1 MPAGPR
7 LTGRAARGATGV
19 NTGQIISGVGH
30 LALIGWALIGG
41 VFQSA
46 PPPFEVVQATAIS
59 EEEFAAIMDRQSAPD
74 AVADVD
80 TPEPPAPG
88 EAAPSLSSE
97 ADTPPEAAQPDASAI
112 PPPDPAPDVSQ
123 ITPPAPA
130 EVEDAPPVMEVP
142 QEDTAVMVPEVSP
155 RPQPRPAPRVAP
167 EAVARPE
174 PDVRVDD
181 VASPEVTPDE
191 GAESAEEPSEATAPE
206 EAATEIVTEAE
217 EPAQAAPSASVR
229 PRSRPARPAAT
240 AEAEP
245 EETPQPE
252 TTTEPETP
260 ATDQSAVND
269 ALAAALGQ
277 AQQSSQAPSGP
288 PLTGGE
294 KDALR
299 VAVQRCWNVGSLSS
313 EALRTT
319 VVVGVQMAESG
330 RPEIGSIRMLSA
342 SGGGDAA
349 AKQAFEAARRAI
361 IRCGNDGFD
370 LPVEKYDHWRDIEMT
385 FNPENMRIK

>member
-7 LTGRAARGATGV
+7 LTGRAARGAAGV
-19 NTGQIISGVGH
+19 NTGQIISGAGH

-88 EAAPSLSSE
+88 EAAPSLRSE
-97 ADTPPEAAQPDASAI
+97 ADTPPEAAQPDANEAS
-112 PPPDPAPDVSQ
+112 PPDPAPDVSQ

-142 QEDTAVMVPEVSP
+142 QEDVAVMVPEVSP

-217 EPAQAAPSASVR
+217 EPAQAAPGAPGGDGRGTARGSTAARNTRHR
-229 PRSRPARPAAT
+229 PKCRQRRAGRRPGAGAADQPDPERPAPDRGREGRAAGVR
-240 AEAEP
+240 AALLECGEP
-245 EETPQPE
+245 EFRG
-252 TTTEPETP
+252 
-260 ATDQSAVND
+260 
-269 ALAAALGQ
+269 AAHHRRGGRADGRDRQARDRQHSHAERLGRRRC
-277 AQQSSQAPSGP
+277 
-288 PLTGGE
+288 GGE
-294 KDALR
+294 
-299 VAVQRCWNVGSLSS
+299 
-313 EALRTT
+313 T
-319 VVVGVQMAESG
+319 GV
-330 RPEIGSIRMLSA
+330 R
-342 SGGGDAA
+342 GGPAGDHPLW
-349 AKQAFEAARRAI
+349 Q
-361 IRCGNDGFD
+361 
-370 LPVEKYDHWRDIEMT
+370 
-385 FNPENMRIK
+385 